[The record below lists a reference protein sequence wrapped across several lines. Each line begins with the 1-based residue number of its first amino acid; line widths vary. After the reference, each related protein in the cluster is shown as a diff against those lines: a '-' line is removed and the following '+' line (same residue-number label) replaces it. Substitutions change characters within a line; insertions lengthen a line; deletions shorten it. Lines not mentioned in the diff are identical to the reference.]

1 MNLKSPR
8 SIVIIILVLILFAGG
23 VFLFVIMNRPEKTTE
38 ESSTKTETQTQGN
51 IQVQNTAATS
61 LVYTHPEIGFS
72 FVYPSGT
79 RVGILEEGEE
89 GEMVLVQKAGQQ
101 GTLGQVYISPFPE
114 GQVLTAELIAKEFP
128 GKKIANGKKV
138 LIGGAEAFSFESSEE
153 GIGDTW
159 EVVFAQNGKI
169 YQAMSVLSNRTEF
182 EAVLSSWEF

>member
-8 SIVIIILVLILFAGG
+8 SIAIIILILILLAGG
-23 VFLFVIMNRPEKTTE
+23 AFLFVIMNRPEKKTE
-38 ESSTKTETQTQGN
+38 GTSAKNETQTQGSN
-51 IQVQNTAATS
+51 QAQNAATTS
-61 LVYTHPEIGFS
+61 LVYTHPELGFS
-72 FVYPSGT
+72 FTYPAGT
-79 RVGILEEGEE
+79 RVGIVEEGED
-89 GEMVLVQKAGQQ
+89 GEMVLVQKVGQV

-159 EVVFAQNGKI
+159 EVVFAQDGKI
-169 YQAMSVLSNRTEF
+169 YQAMSVLNNRTEF
-182 EAVLSSWEF
+182 EAILSSWEF